1 MGKDVVVQ
9 RKSPGEGETAEYGTV
24 VKCHLTGYFYST
36 VTKERTSDEPFE
48 VLKDQSFQIGE
59 ADTVPGLEL
68 ALRHA
73 RKGEKLSVFI
83 ASRFAFGIAG
93 RNYQAANQGNT
104 EKKNGEGENEQN
116 NEKLDLKSPAI
127 KESNV
132 VVVPP
137 DQDIEYEIE
146 VLTHRTDREFDSE
159 FLQRFESACNGTL
172 TEEEKDDLR
181 NRLLTLQ
188 SLQLRKESG
197 NRWFSYGEYGRAAKA
212 YSKATQI
219 SEGYFNKP
227 TGEGE
232 AGDADN
238 TKSLEEKVLESEA
251 KKEEKIP
258 AEENEVVVVYVSCL
272 NNLAACK
279 LATKEYYQAKE
290 LCTKVLEFSPF
301 NAKALLRA
309 AKASLATDSFEE
321 CELCLKR
328 LLDLE
333 KLDKNI
339 KAAANAELAKLRK
352 AQANYKAQAK
362 EMQKRIA
369 GKLFGNTT
377 SKPSATNT
385 PTPSKQENKDVT
397 ESKEIKET
405 QQKEESHSSIDSYNE
420 GTTTTK
426 ATSKTSSNLVL
437 LLATS
442 FIVVALSIFLALT
455 YKAKK

>member
-36 VTKERTSDEPFE
+36 VTKERTNDEPFE

-93 RNYQAANQGNT
+93 RNYQAVNQGNA

-127 KESNV
+127 KESNA

-146 VLTHRTDREFDSE
+146 VLTHRTDREFDSD
-159 FLQRFESACNGTL
+159 FLRRFESASNETL
-172 TEEEKDDLR
+172 TEEEKEELR

-227 TGEGE
+227 ATGEGE
-232 AGDADN
+232 GGEGDN

-251 KKEEKIP
+251 KKDEKIP
-258 AEENEVVVVYVSCL
+258 AEENEVVAVYVSCL

-309 AKASLATDSFEE
+309 AKASLATD
-321 CELCLKR
+321 
-328 LLDLE
+328 
-333 KLDKNI
+333 
-339 KAAANAELAKLRK
+339 
-352 AQANYKAQAK
+352 
-362 EMQKRIA
+362 
-369 GKLFGNTT
+369 
-377 SKPSATNT
+377 
-385 PTPSKQENKDVT
+385 V
-397 ESKEIKET
+397 
-405 QQKEESHSSIDSYNE
+405 SHLILIIVL
-420 GTTTTK
+420 
-426 ATSKTSSNLVL
+426 SNL
-437 LLATS
+437 
-442 FIVVALSIFLALT
+442 IVFL
-455 YKAKK
+455 

>member
-104 EKKNGEGENEQN
+104 EKKNFEGENEQN

-172 TEEEKDDLR
+172 TEEEKEDLR

-309 AKASLATDSFEE
+309 AKASLATDVSH
-321 CELCLKR
+321 LILIHLIYR
-328 LLDLE
+328 ILLSLH
-333 KLDKNI
+333 
-339 KAAANAELAKLRK
+339 
-352 AQANYKAQAK
+352 
-362 EMQKRIA
+362 
-369 GKLFGNTT
+369 
-377 SKPSATNT
+377 
-385 PTPSKQENKDVT
+385 
-397 ESKEIKET
+397 
-405 QQKEESHSSIDSYNE
+405 SHSKSVSY
-420 GTTTTK
+420 
-426 ATSKTSSNLVL
+426 V
-437 LLATS
+437 
-442 FIVVALSIFLALT
+442 
-455 YKAKK
+455 